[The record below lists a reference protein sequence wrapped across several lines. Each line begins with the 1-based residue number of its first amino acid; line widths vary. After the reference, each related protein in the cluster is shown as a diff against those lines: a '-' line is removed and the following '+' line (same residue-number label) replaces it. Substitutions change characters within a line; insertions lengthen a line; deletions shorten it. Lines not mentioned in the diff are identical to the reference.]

1 MSYLLRSISEY
12 GDVSYFDD
20 FTKELIEFKTLED
33 AEKKAEE
40 LLDMEY
46 EDFGS
51 AITKY
56 SIVELKEK
64 SVKDI
69 SSFKICDDGKE
80 CILSCTSDFASQLE
94 DSLKEAKKQYD
105 CKITKDKTYEN
116 GSRVIQFTYSKK
128 KEKEEDCDV
137 ILKVKDNRFEA
148 IYDTK
153 DRMEMSALAYAL
165 KDKYKDELSY
175 FCDERVN
182 NAGCLTFKLT
192 NNKEEFK
199 KDFLKCAEIF
209 FKVKVVNM

>member
-1 MSYLLRSISEY
+1 MSYLLRSVSEY
-12 GDVSYFDD
+12 GEVGYFDD
-20 FTKELIEFKTLED
+20 FSKELIEFKTLEE

-64 SVKDI
+64 SLKDI
-69 SSFKICDDGKE
+69 SSFRICDDGKE
-80 CILSCTSDFASQLE
+80 CILSCTSDMASTLD
-94 DSLKEAKKQYD
+94 DSLKEAKKHYE
-105 CKITKDKTYEN
+105 CAITKDKTYDN
-116 GSRVIQFTYSKK
+116 GSRVIQFTYHKKK
-128 KEKEEDCDV
+128 KEEKFDV
-137 ILKVKDNRFEA
+137 ILKVKDKTFEA
-148 IYDTK
+148 IYKTK

-182 NAGCLTFKLT
+182 NEGRLTFKLIHT
-192 NNKEEFK
+192 KEEFK

-209 FKVKVVNM
+209 FKVKVLDM